1 MRRILIIDDDPS
13 VRHAAQ
19 LLLECKGFEVVAAES
34 GRSGLAAAR
43 TKSFAAVIV
52 DIFMPEM
59 DGLETIKGLRAND
72 PNLRIIAVSGALVN
86 GPAGPPDFLAMARK
100 LWGVRTLHKPFRPSD
115 LLQAV
120 GDVLAVAAPQNP
132 VLRDTPQ
139 AERGALA

>member
-13 VRHAAQ
+13 VRHATQ
-19 LLLECKGFEVVAAES
+19 LLLESEGFEVVAAES
-34 GRSGLAAAR
+34 GRSGLAAVR

-115 LLQAV
+115 LLQAI
-120 GDVLAVAAPQNP
+120 GDVLAVPASQNP
-132 VLRDTPQ
+132 ELQDTPQ